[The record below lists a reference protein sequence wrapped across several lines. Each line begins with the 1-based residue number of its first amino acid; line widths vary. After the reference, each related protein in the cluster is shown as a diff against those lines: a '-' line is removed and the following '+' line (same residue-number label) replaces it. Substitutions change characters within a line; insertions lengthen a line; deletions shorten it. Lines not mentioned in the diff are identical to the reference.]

1 MTIFD
6 VAWSSDAL
14 LCIFQVQKL
23 AGLDFGVLSDRNLAS
38 QAQIGSKWT
47 QKSKLS
53 IYRWFEVS
61 DWSTVVT
68 YRYFLHPDS
77 IIISRNTIPACNKP
91 CNNFLLQKI
100 ITSASKIITL
110 GFVLDLGAQEE
121 FDDNFWCCVK
131 LRCSTLYF
139 STSETCRFGLWGSVT
154 PKSSLVSPN
163 RTKMNPEGQTKHL
176 QMV

>member
-1 MTIFD
+1 M
-6 VAWSSDAL
+6 VW
-14 LCIFQVQKL
+14 
-23 AGLDFGVLSDRNLAS
+23 GVWLIHRSHPSN
-38 QAQIGSKWT
+38 
-47 QKSKLS
+47 
-53 IYRWFEVS
+53 
-61 DWSTVVT
+61 
-68 YRYFLHPDS
+68 PDS

-139 STSETCRFGLWGSVT
+139 STSETCRFGFWGSVT

-163 RTKMNPEGQTKHL
+163 RTKMDPEGQTKHL
-176 QMV
+176 QMVWGVWVIHRSHPSIFLAPWLDYNFSECHTCL